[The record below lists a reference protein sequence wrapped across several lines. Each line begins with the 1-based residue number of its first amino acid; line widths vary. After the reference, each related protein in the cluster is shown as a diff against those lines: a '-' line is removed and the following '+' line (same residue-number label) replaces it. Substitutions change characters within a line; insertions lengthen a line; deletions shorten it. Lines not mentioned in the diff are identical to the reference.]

1 MLSPVREEGTATQE
15 HVRLATSELLE
26 SLQQSFVDLLG
37 AKVVDE
43 VIVIDCDLQKRTTVP
58 QERERE
64 KHGKQDCTSLTQA
77 AHYTEGG

>member
-1 MLSPVREEGTATQE
+1 MSDKATPRVRTPLMLSPVREEGTATQE

-64 KHGKQDCTSLTQA
+64 A
-77 AHYTEGG
+77 W